1 MPSGKYHPALA
12 VSNGDAMPALL
23 LQIIE
28 SRETT
33 VHVRTEVAFS
43 SRQADLYRAFTT
55 SPATPTSDQAW
66 YWTPEWQAR
75 ERDAEADLRAGRYED
90 FDSLDDFLASL

>member
-1 MPSGKYHPALA
+1 MPSDKYQPVTA
-12 VSNGDAMPALL
+12 VSNGDAMPSLL

-33 VHVRTEVAFS
+33 MHVRTEVAFS
-43 SRQADLYRAFTT
+43 SRRADLYRAFTT
-55 SPATPTSDQAW
+55 PPGAPTSDQAW

-75 ERDAEADLRAGRYED
+75 EREAEADLRAGRYED
-90 FDSLDDFLASL
+90 FDSMDDFLASL